1 MTIDPPQED
10 EGGTRAVDSEAA
22 IFAVPAEAPTVNEE
36 LFDVLFRDEVDTWPE
51 RTRAGGVRLRWS
63 RLVVGALV
71 LVLAGLSLGSYLQ
84 RTRPSSA
91 ASLFS
96 SLASAAGRPGI
107 GAFAGAGSG
116 ASATGATIG
125 TVTDVIGHT
134 LYVTTSSGSLVKVIV
149 GASTSVDRNSTTSVS
164 GLQVGDTVVVQG
176 SSQGTSV
183 RATSI
188 AASAKGVTSLS
199 AIAP

>member
-1 MTIDPPQED
+1 MTIDPPQEY
-10 EGGTRAVDSEAA
+10 EGATKAADSEAA

-51 RTRAGGVRLRWS
+51 RTRGGGVRLRWPS
-63 RLVVGALV
+63 LVVGALV

-96 SLASAAGRPGI
+96 GLASAAGRPGL

-125 TVTDVIGHT
+125 TVTDVTGHT

-149 GASTSVDRNSTTSVS
+149 SASTSVDRNAATALS
-164 GLQVGDTVVVQG
+164 GLKVGDTVVVQG
-176 SSQGTSV
+176 SPQGTSV

-188 AASAKGVTSLS
+188 AASAKDVTSLGG
-199 AIAP
+199 IVP